1 MKPTDL
7 LAEAE
12 QIYQKFIVRAL
23 TNSPYERAVIS
34 LLYLIARVLIAEKKV
49 AKK

>member
-12 QIYQKFIVRAL
+12 QVYQTYQQKRII
-23 TNSPYERAVIS
+23 NSAYQDAVIS

-49 AKK
+49 TKK